1 MTDWLNVSHISF
13 QELRKIAYECGFM
26 KRQSK
31 KIDAA
36 SFLADIC
43 FTRCPFRAKS
53 FQIHALKGH

>member
-1 MTDWLNVSHISF
+1 MVDWLNVSHISF

-36 SFLADIC
+36 SFLADLW
-43 FTRCPFRAKS
+43 AS
-53 FQIHALKGH
+53 LKTNVNINI